1 MPVPRTA
8 TVRPP
13 AARAAWWA
21 AASTP
26 AASPL
31 TTVTPACAS
40 WRASSAAMC
49 RPYSLA
55 RRAPTIAIAGSSGP
69 PGLPRTAS
77 TSGGWAMWRSAGG
90 YAPSL
95 QATSVAPALASLS
108 VSVRARPAAVPSEA
122 TAAGGTSAAASAP
135 AGASSTARGVPKR
148 STSAKARRGSS
159 SGTSANAS
167 HASAASS
174 RGIVCVGAAMRKRS
188 GYYTRRAVANHL
200 ALLHDRTAHVAH
212 ARARSRAGGG
222 RRIVGR
228 EVLLAGDELAA
239 AEAHAVALRTHREED
254 GDRIGV
260 GGERVPEPCALAE
273 HLGDLRLLDDH
284 RPDRARRVRE
294 AVALR
299 GAGLA
304 DPLPSRRRERV
315 PRVEAVTGLRED
327 LQHPTELR
335 GVAELD
341 GGVLRDQYQHVLR
354 RLGGVTLQE
363 EPRARDGLAPARRQ
377 RGGGDRG
384 GGDHRGGRSGSGGR
398 RPRRARSGRNGGGGT
413 RRASG
418 AGRRGRRGS
427 HGAGCGGRPRR
438 QRSGGDRG
446 GGRGRADAVAGGRR
460 RGEGEVRAVVAI
472 VRHTLQAHGAVAG
485 GQRRRRR

>member
-40 WRASSAAMC
+40 RRASSSAMC

-55 RRAPTIAIAGSSGP
+55 RRAPTIAIAGSFGSP
-69 PGLPRTAS
+69 RLPRTAS

-90 YAPSL
+90 YASSL
-95 QATSVAPALASLS
+95 QATSVAPALASFS
-108 VSVRARPAAVPSEA
+108 VSARARPAAVPSEA
-122 TAAGGTSAAASAP
+122 NTAGGTSAAASAP
-135 AGASSTARGVPKR
+135 AGASRTARGVPKR

-159 SGTSANAS
+159 SGTSAS

-174 RGIVCVGAAMRKRS
+174 RGIVCVGSAMRKRS
-188 GYYTRRAVANHL
+188 GYYTCRAVANHL
-200 ALLHDRTAHVAH
+200 ALLHDRTRRVAH

-222 RRIVGR
+222 RRIVRR

-239 AEAHAVALRTHREED
+239 AEAHAGALGAGSEQD
-254 GDRIGV
+254 GHGIGIR
-260 GGERVPEPCALAE
+260 GERVPEPRALP
-273 HLGDLRLLDDH
+273 HRLRDLPRLHDH
-284 RPDRARRVRE
+284 RLDRAGRVRE

-299 GAGLA
+299 GAGLP
-304 DPLPSRRRERV
+304 DRLPLRRRKRV
-315 PRVEAVTGLRED
+315 PSVEAITGLRED
-327 LQHPTELR
+327 LQHPTKLR

-341 GGVLRDQYQHVLR
+341 GGVLRDQYQHLLR
-354 RLGGVTLQE
+354 RLGGVTLQQ
-363 EPRARDGLAPARRQ
+363 EPRARDGLAPARPQ

-384 GGDHRGGRSGSGGR
+384 GRDHRGGRSGT
-398 RPRRARSGRNGGGGT
+398 GGGGT
-413 RRASG
+413 RRAGG
-418 AGRRGRRGS
+418 AGRRGRRGTHS
-427 HGAGCGGRPRR
+427 AGCGSRPRR
-438 QRSGGDRG
+438 QRGGGDRG
-446 GGRGRADAVAGGRR
+446 GGRGRADTVVSGRR
-460 RGEGEVRAVVAI
+460 GGEG
-472 VRHTLQAHGAVAG
+472 
-485 GQRRRRR
+485 

>member
-55 RRAPTIAIAGSSGP
+55 RRAPTIAIAGSSGSP
-69 PGLPRTAS
+69 RLPRTAS

-95 QATSVAPALASLS
+95 QATSVAPALASFS
-108 VSVRARPAAVPSEA
+108 VSVRARPADVPSEA
-122 TAAGGTSAAASAP
+122 TTAGGTSAAASAP
-135 AGASSTARGVPKR
+135 AARGV
-148 STSAKARRGSS
+148 
-159 SGTSANAS
+159 
-167 HASAASS
+167 
-174 RGIVCVGAAMRKRS
+174 VCVGTAMRKRS

-200 ALLHDRTAHVAH
+200 ALLHDRTARVAH

-228 EVLLAGDELAA
+228 EVLLAGDELPAG
-239 AEAHAVALRTHREED
+239 EAHAVALRTHREED

-284 RPDRARRVRE
+284 R
-294 AVALR
+294 
-299 GAGLA
+299 
-304 DPLPSRRRERV
+304 
-315 PRVEAVTGLRED
+315 
-327 LQHPTELR
+327 
-335 GVAELD
+335 
-341 GGVLRDQYQHVLR
+341 
-354 RLGGVTLQE
+354 
-363 EPRARDGLAPARRQ
+363 
-377 RGGGDRG
+377 
-384 GGDHRGGRSGSGGR
+384 
-398 RPRRARSGRNGGGGT
+398 
-413 RRASG
+413 
-418 AGRRGRRGS
+418 
-427 HGAGCGGRPRR
+427 
-438 QRSGGDRG
+438 
-446 GGRGRADAVAGGRR
+446 
-460 RGEGEVRAVVAI
+460 
-472 VRHTLQAHGAVAG
+472 
-485 GQRRRRR
+485 